1 MVVEYKTTFEIT
13 SMDFSFGLQWCSWCL
28 LEHFMV
34 IMSNRVEYE
43 GGSNLVMAAYT
54 KAEDGVL
61 VELMNNEAGSSDS
74 NGFFLGD

>member
-1 MVVEYKTTFEIT
+1 
-13 SMDFSFGLQWCSWCL
+13 
-28 LEHFMV
+28 MV

-54 KAEDGVL
+54 KAKDGVL
-61 VELMNNEAGSSDS
+61 VELMNNEASSSDS

>member
-1 MVVEYKTTFEIT
+1 M
-13 SMDFSFGLQWCSWCL
+13 
-28 LEHFMV
+28 
-34 IMSNRVEYE
+34 EYE

-61 VELMNNEAGSSDS
+61 VELMNNEAGNSDS